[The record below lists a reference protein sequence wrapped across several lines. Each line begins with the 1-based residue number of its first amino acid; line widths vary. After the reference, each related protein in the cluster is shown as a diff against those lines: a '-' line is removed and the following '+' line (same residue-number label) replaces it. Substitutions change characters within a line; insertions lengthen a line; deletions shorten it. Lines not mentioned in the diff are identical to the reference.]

1 MDPVNDIARH
11 RSLFIAGGEGD
22 GKILVVIPL
31 IPRQVFVVF

>member
-22 GKILVVIPL
+22 GKILVVS
-31 IPRQVFVVF
+31 Q